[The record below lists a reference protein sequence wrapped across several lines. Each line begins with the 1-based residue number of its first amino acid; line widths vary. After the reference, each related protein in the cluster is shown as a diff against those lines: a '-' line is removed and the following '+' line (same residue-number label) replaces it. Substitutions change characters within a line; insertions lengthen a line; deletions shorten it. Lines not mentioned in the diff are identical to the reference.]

1 MTIETESDPRTED
14 VQERAGM
21 ASTDLS
27 RAHEMTNDEA
37 DDWRE
42 TTERI
47 GRELLP
53 PLERLAAV
61 LPSVTSIMVSTA
73 DGFNLCSM
81 VLDERAVDRVSAM
94 GSALHSVARS
104 AVEELGSRNDTD
116 QDRGPETLMIAHGQ
130 HMTVV
135 LTVPAGEHEHAL
147 LWVTGSND
155 SLGAILFR
163 AKAAVPDISACLRW
177 LSD

>member
-1 MTIETESDPRTED
+1 MSPEATATALGSHAS
-14 VQERAGM
+14 ERPDGV
-21 ASTDLS
+21 S
-27 RAHEMTNDEA
+27 RAHEMT
-37 DDWRE
+37 DDQAQDWWE

-53 PLERLAAV
+53 HLDTLAAS
-61 LPSVTSIMVSTA
+61 LPSVSSIMVSTA

-81 VLDERAVDRVSAM
+81 GLDEGTVDRVSAM

-104 AVEELGSRNDTD
+104 AVESLGRQRTA
-116 QDRGPETLMIAHGQ
+116 GPAGPPESMTIAHDGNI
-130 HMTVV
+130 TVV
-135 LTVPAGEHEHAL
+135 LTVPAGPQEHAL
-147 LWVTGSND
+147 LWVTGTDD

-163 AKAAVPDISACLRW
+163 ARAVVADISASLGR